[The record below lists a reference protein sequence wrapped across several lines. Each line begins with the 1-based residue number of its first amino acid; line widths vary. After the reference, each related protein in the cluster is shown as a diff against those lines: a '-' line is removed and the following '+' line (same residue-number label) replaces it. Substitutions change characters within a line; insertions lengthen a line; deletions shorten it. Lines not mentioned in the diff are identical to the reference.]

1 MIGRVACTASWLLL
15 VCACNGSEGGSP
27 SGSSRATSSGPTPPA
42 TSAKPAASSAA
53 APATPGSAPP
63 PGSSA
68 SAQAPSAP
76 SSTVPGGT
84 AFAHVSSDCQLIVI
98 GDVAKMRALP
108 AVSKQLVPK
117 LDDLYKKAKPKNEAV
132 KKAVATARELGLTP
146 TTVQNVALCGK
157 GFDVDKPTFGALAA
171 TELKPGSVIS
181 FFEKATGTSSSGGPL
196 KDVGGSIKEVGGVK
210 VVSSPNGLVGQL
222 QDGVL
227 QYASQD
233 EMFALLVP
241 TSDAVSRLSVDVT
254 KELAFYASEPFIK
267 RELRKPGSKTA
278 EAFEDVTELHGLVD
292 LGANKAT
299 VRATTTSSFAALKLA
314 AGVALMKDDI
324 AKENLGKNPY
334 GAADIV
340 RSIVASTDGADVL
353 LEATI
358 PASSLDSAASGLAKE
373 LEELEKRL

>member
-1 MIGRVACTASWLLL
+1 MMGRVACAVSFAFVLS
-15 VCACNGSEGGSP
+15 ACNGSEGAST
-27 SGSSRATSSGPTPPA
+27 SSSSRAT
-42 TSAKPAASSAA
+42 AS
-53 APATPGSAPP
+53 APAPLTTGAK

-68 SAQAPSAP
+68 ASPPPSTSPSSAPTSTAPSGTASAP
-76 SSTVPGGT
+76 SPALPGGT
-84 AFAHVSSDCQLIVI
+84 AFAHVSSECELIVI
-98 GDVAKMRALP
+98 GDIAKVRALP
-108 AVSKQLVPK
+108 AVAKQLVPK
-117 LDDLYKKAKPKNEAV
+117 LDELYKKAKPKNEAL

-146 TTVQNVALCGK
+146 STVQNVALCGK
-157 GFDVDKPTFGALAA
+157 GFGQDKPTFGALAA

-181 FFEKATGTSSSGGPL
+181 FFEKATGTSGSGGPL
-196 KDVGGSIKEVGGVK
+196 KDLGGSMKEVGGVK
-210 VVSSPNGLVGQL
+210 VVAAPNGVVGQL
-222 QDGVL
+222 SDGVL

-241 TSDAVSRLSVDVT
+241 TSDALSRLSVDAT

-292 LGANKAT
+292 LVTSKAT

-314 AGVALMKDDI
+314 TGVALMKDDI

-340 RSIVASTDGADVL
+340 RSIVATTDGADVL

-358 PASSLDSAASGLAKE
+358 PASSLDAAAAGMAKE
-373 LEELEKRL
+373 LEELEKTL